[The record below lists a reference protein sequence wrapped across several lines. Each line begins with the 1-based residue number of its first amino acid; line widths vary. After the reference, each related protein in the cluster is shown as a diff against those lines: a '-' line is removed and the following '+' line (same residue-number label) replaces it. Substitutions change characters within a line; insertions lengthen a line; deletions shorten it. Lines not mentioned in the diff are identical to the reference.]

1 MEGQFTR
8 SKSQIYLHCN
18 RSGRVRVDSARFKR
32 PDHQFR
38 QLDPPVKKPKRV
50 FVQNPEVSSDLCQV
64 SRTPIKDL
72 RARRVFSPA
81 ASAVI
86 ENDENLKKTESMLVE
101 EKNGV
106 GFELNGEK
114 VDELGLNKCD
124 ETEIVNNGNNDGNGQ
139 NSIELSSG
147 NVSIPKS
154 NSVVSSS
161 LRRKVFIAPST
172 YSYRRLLP
180 YLMDAAREY
189 SDVSEIQTRD
199 IPTKFNYST
208 SSYLKPHLQSTA
220 SNGSASVDKS
230 FGANS
235 DVSKTLVSVEGQ
247 KFEVNV
253 SCNPQDPND
262 VPDVLTQN
270 QEEPLVSATAEGLD
284 PKALEE
290 CVQNTPPDA
299 DIFFKANVNGLGVSV
314 EHNAPQMEKKCAG
327 HSSDSRN
334 GCIVKKSSLTP
345 MKNGSVSRN
354 KLALNPCS
362 RLTKVFKAAGSVSYR
377 RLLPFLM
384 DVAKN
389 DPGAASSENELP
401 KFQRDLECNHPRN
414 GEHFPKK
421 DEIKEQ
427 ETKLL
432 EQNCTLAD
440 GMSDHLNTCISME
453 VSSSSADSFNKMPTS
468 VLPDDDANSQ
478 TLLNVDITRK
488 SETECTDTNNTE
500 KSEPECLNKFNT
512 ANFSGVLSSFN
523 VKPETPAGQCHVPD
537 LLPIS
542 LEDLLSE
549 YGVEDPKVEPVSPED
564 RGTLEVDCNGEN
576 RDCGDLTGTVGICTN
591 ATESLKKKLFLKISE
606 PEPINNESSCEVL
619 LVDRDGDSGGLDTVA
634 LVKASSST
642 ELLDLSGYDNDGPT
656 KTLCSETIQEIS
668 QSEPIGCRRDC
679 IGFDDNLNK
688 NGCLEPAICLLKST
702 QTESSYDLV
711 THPDVLSK
719 GILKRNPRGCRGLC
733 NCLNCESFRLHAER
747 AFEFSRNQMQD
758 AEEVS
763 LGLLKELADMRI
775 FLEKRLATKNGL
787 APIPLTQLEVEEAC
801 MKALEA
807 EQRAKERLS
816 QMNNEIT
823 YHCRVPS
830 LYRPRV
836 TFATCNEEKAVAK
849 IESSS
854 SKTKNEDIKAGTKRA
869 RKRHH

>member
-1 MEGQFTR
+1 M
-8 SKSQIYLHCN
+8 
-18 RSGRVRVDSARFKR
+18 
-32 PDHQFR
+32 
-38 QLDPPVKKPKRV
+38 
-50 FVQNPEVSSDLCQV
+50 
-64 SRTPIKDL
+64 
-72 RARRVFSPA
+72 
-81 ASAVI
+81 
-86 ENDENLKKTESMLVE
+86 
-101 EKNGV
+101 
-106 GFELNGEK
+106 
-114 VDELGLNKCD
+114 
-124 ETEIVNNGNNDGNGQ
+124 
-139 NSIELSSG
+139 
-147 NVSIPKS
+147 
-154 NSVVSSS
+154 
-161 LRRKVFIAPST
+161 
-172 YSYRRLLP
+172 
-180 YLMDAAREY
+180 
-189 SDVSEIQTRD
+189 
-199 IPTKFNYST
+199 
-208 SSYLKPHLQSTA
+208 
-220 SNGSASVDKS
+220 
-230 FGANS
+230 
-235 DVSKTLVSVEGQ
+235 
-247 KFEVNV
+247 
-253 SCNPQDPND
+253 
-262 VPDVLTQN
+262 
-270 QEEPLVSATAEGLD
+270 
-284 PKALEE
+284 
-290 CVQNTPPDA
+290 
-299 DIFFKANVNGLGVSV
+299 
-314 EHNAPQMEKKCAG
+314 
-327 HSSDSRN
+327 
-334 GCIVKKSSLTP
+334 
-345 MKNGSVSRN
+345 
-354 KLALNPCS
+354 
-362 RLTKVFKAAGSVSYR
+362 
-377 RLLPFLM
+377 
-384 DVAKN
+384 
-389 DPGAASSENELP
+389 
-401 KFQRDLECNHPRN
+401 ECNHPRN

-668 QSEPIGCRRDC
+668 QSEPIGCQRDC

-787 APIPLTQLEVEEAC
+787 APIPLTQVKTRLTLSITWLFLSGYLFAYLFMSPEMYWSAALAMSCICNSCISYKRMMSCNFALQLEVEEAC

-823 YHCRVPS
+823 YHCRVPVINYLKCS
-830 LYRPRV
+830 IITLSIINLYYI
-836 TFATCNEEKAVAK
+836 FYSFTCAD
-849 IESSS
+849 SML
-854 SKTKNEDIKAGTKRA
+854 
-869 RKRHH
+869 